1 MHVVA
6 ISVLWVQPHAI
17 EQHQTLIRRDGI
29 VVIDDSC
36 CMSANLDILRACRF
50 DEEP

>member
-6 ISVLWVQPHAI
+6 TSVLWVKPHAI
-17 EQHQTLIRRDGI
+17 EQHPTLIRRVGL

-36 CMSANLDILRACRF
+36 CMSANHDILRACRF